1 MVAGATAPPA
11 VPSPTRHT
19 YQDHV
24 PFPCPAARVWAVL
37 GLLCLAVMMV
47 PAMALL
53 DTPLVQLW
61 WAGAW
66 DAVTSSTPVVVSYPP
81 GTLQW
86 WMRQVL
92 AFLVGVSGAA
102 PHATSAPYALSGR
115 HQVYALYSQHSQA
128 LPLTTASCPCA
139 SMYCTKCRA
148 QHVSGHARP
157 ARPPFCAR
165 AAPPDSPLLLVCCL
179 SNHRPCAA
187 GSRCSSAAGGGASRR
202 RPARI

>member
-115 HQVYALYSQHSQA
+115 H
-128 LPLTTASCPCA
+128 LPRCMHCTPNTSKPPHKQLLAELMHVLT
-139 SMYCTKCRA
+139 
-148 QHVSGHARP
+148 V
-157 ARPPFCAR
+157 
-165 AAPPDSPLLLVCCL
+165 
-179 SNHRPCAA
+179 
-187 GSRCSSAAGGGASRR
+187 
-202 RPARI
+202 